1 MNITVPFAHTR
12 MFIEYSLVEDL
23 YQNDAIDDSDEN
35 GNIACQVSM
44 SHCAQ
49 NAKTILIYL
58 TVLSLVIA
66 RIFKSEE
73 SMK

>member
-1 MNITVPFAHTR
+1 

-58 TVLSLVIA
+58 KLTVLSLVIA
-66 RIFKSEE
+66 RNFKSEE